1 MSIVRSFTF
10 PQLQTQ
16 FQGWRNKSS
25 VLKVQ
30 AGELEEATK
39 DVVSDIKLL
48 RKSVSEAVN
57 FPSLDASR
65 PEPTTDVSLIG
76 VCGVFFFPGDSG
88 EGSGELSG

>member
-1 MSIVRSFTF
+1 MFIVTF

-30 AGELEEATK
+30 AGELEEATR

-57 FPSLDASR
+57 FPSPDTSR
-65 PEPTTDVSLIG
+65 PTVDVLLIG
-76 VCGVFFFPGDSG
+76 VCGGVFFPGDSG

>member
-1 MSIVRSFTF
+1 MFIVTF

-30 AGELEEATK
+30 AGELEEATR

-57 FPSLDASR
+57 FPSPDTSR
-65 PEPTTDVSLIG
+65 P
-76 VCGVFFFPGDSG
+76 
-88 EGSGELSG
+88 